1 MSLTNDVPV
10 TTVNK
15 DSTQEAHEN
24 LEDEEWPTGPP
35 IRRGFINEDEDSIGD
50 EPPPL
55 RERKDDNVLKCTVQS
70 AL

>member
-24 LEDEEWPTGPP
+24 LEDEEWPTGPTP
-35 IRRGFINEDEDSIGD
+35 RRRFINKDEDSIDD
-50 EPPPL
+50 ECHTL
-55 RERKDDNVLKCTVQS
+55 GIL
-70 AL
+70 